1 MTSENLIPTNR
12 RTKKE
17 VREIGRKGGKAS
29 GEARRRKA
37 DLKKALKTV
46 LEADVHSDKVA
57 EQLENMGFD
66 NSNLM
71 AMVFAQMQQAQK
83 GNVRAFE
90 AISKVM
96 GVEKDELDR
105 KEQRQR
111 IKALELEL
119 AEKKKRLE
127 ALEKATEGM
136 NIEIVPIPEVAEN
149 GADG

>member
-1 MTSENLIPTNR
+1 MASENLIPTNR
-12 RTKKE
+12 RTKE
-17 VREIGRKGGKAS
+17 EAREISRKGGKAS

-57 EQLENMGFD
+57 EQLDKMGFD

-127 ALEKATEGM
+127 ALEQATAGL
-136 NIEIVPIPEVAEN
+136 NIEITPIPEVADSDT
-149 GADG
+149 DG

>member
-17 VREIGRKGGKAS
+17 VREIARKGGKAS

-37 DLKKALKTV
+37 DLKKVLKTV

-57 EQLENMGFD
+57 EQLEDMGFD

-90 AISKVM
+90 AITKVM

-127 ALEKATEGM
+127 ALEQATAGL
-136 NIEIVPIPEVAEN
+136 NIEILPIPEVADSDT
-149 GADG
+149 DG

>member
-1 MTSENLIPTNR
+1 MTSENLIPTNK
-12 RTKKE
+12 RTKE
-17 VREIGRKGGKAS
+17 EAREISRKGGKAS

-57 EQLENMGFD
+57 EQLDKMGFD

-90 AISKVM
+90 AITKVM

-127 ALEKATEGM
+127 ALEQATAGL
-136 NIEIVPIPEVAEN
+136 NIEITPIPEVADS
-149 GADG
+149 GTDG

>member
-1 MTSENLIPTNR
+1 MASDNLIPTNR

-57 EQLENMGFD
+57 EQLEDMGFD

-90 AISKVM
+90 AITKVM

-127 ALEKATEGM
+127 ALEQATAGL
-136 NIEIVPIPEVAEN
+136 NIEIVPIPEVAEDDA
-149 GADG
+149 GG

>member
-57 EQLENMGFD
+57 EQLEGMGFD

>member
-46 LEADVHSDKVA
+46 LEADVHSGKVA
-57 EQLENMGFD
+57 EQLEGMGFD

-90 AISKVM
+90 AITKVM

>member
-17 VREIGRKGGKAS
+17 VREIARKGGKAS

-57 EQLENMGFD
+57 EQLESMGFD

-127 ALEKATEGM
+127 ALEQATAGL
-136 NIEIVPIPEVAEN
+136 NIEIVPIPEVTEDDA
-149 GADG
+149 GG

>member
-17 VREIGRKGGKAS
+17 AREISRKGGKAS

-149 GADG
+149 DTDG

>member
-57 EQLENMGFD
+57 EQLEGMGFD

-136 NIEIVPIPEVAEN
+136 NIEIVPIPGVAEN

>member
-17 VREIGRKGGKAS
+17 VREIARKGGKAS

-57 EQLENMGFD
+57 EQLEDMGFD

-83 GNVRAFE
+83 GNVRAF
-90 AISKVM
+90 
-96 GVEKDELDR
+96 
-105 KEQRQR
+105 
-111 IKALELEL
+111 
-119 AEKKKRLE
+119 
-127 ALEKATEGM
+127 
-136 NIEIVPIPEVAEN
+136 
-149 GADG
+149 

>member
-17 VREIGRKGGKAS
+17 VREIARKGGKAS

-37 DLKKALKTV
+37 DLRKALKTV

-57 EQLENMGFD
+57 EQLDKMGFD

-127 ALEKATEGM
+127 ALEQATAGL
-136 NIEIVPIPEVAEN
+136 NIEITPIPEVADID
-149 GADG
+149 ADG

>member
-1 MTSENLIPTNR
+1 
-12 RTKKE
+12 
-17 VREIGRKGGKAS
+17 
-29 GEARRRKA
+29 
-37 DLKKALKTV
+37 
-46 LEADVHSDKVA
+46 
-57 EQLENMGFD
+57 
-66 NSNLM
+66 M

-127 ALEKATEGM
+127 ALEQATAGL
-136 NIEIVPIPEVAEN
+136 NIEIVPIPEVTEDDA
-149 GADG
+149 GG

>member
-17 VREIGRKGGKAS
+17 VREIARKGGKAS

-57 EQLENMGFD
+57 EQLEDMGFD

-90 AISKVM
+90 AITKVM

-127 ALEKATEGM
+127 ALEQATAGL
-136 NIEIVPIPEVAEN
+136 NIEIVPIPEVADSD
-149 GADG
+149 ADG

>member
-12 RTKKE
+12 RTKE
-17 VREIGRKGGKAS
+17 EAREISRKGGKAS

-149 GADG
+149 DTDG

>member
-57 EQLENMGFD
+57 EQLEDMGFD

-90 AISKVM
+90 AITKVM

-119 AEKKKRLE
+119 
-127 ALEKATEGM
+127 
-136 NIEIVPIPEVAEN
+136 EIGRAHV
-149 GADG
+149 

>member
-17 VREIGRKGGKAS
+17 VREIARKGGKAS

-46 LEADVHSDKVA
+46 LEANVHSDKVA
-57 EQLENMGFD
+57 EQLEDMGFD

-90 AISKVM
+90 AITKVM

-127 ALEKATEGM
+127 ALEQATDGL
-136 NIEIVPIPEVAEN
+136 NIEITPIPEVADSDT
-149 GADG
+149 DG

>member
-17 VREIGRKGGKAS
+17 VREIARKGGKAS

-57 EQLENMGFD
+57 EQLESMGFD

-119 AEKKKRLE
+119 SEKKKRLE

>member
-1 MTSENLIPTNR
+1 MTSENLIPFNEL
-12 RTKKE
+12 TKE
-17 VREIGRKGGKAS
+17 EQREIASKGGKAS
-29 GEARRRKA
+29 VKARRRKA
-37 DLKKALKTV
+37 DLRKALKTV

-57 EQLENMGFD
+57 EQLDKTGFD

-90 AISKVM
+90 AITKVM
-96 GVEKDELDR
+96 GAEKDELDR

-149 GADG
+149 DTDG

>member
-17 VREIGRKGGKAS
+17 VREIARKGGKAS

-57 EQLENMGFD
+57 EQLEDMGFD

-71 AMVFAQMQQAQK
+71 VMVFAQMQQAQK

-90 AISKVM
+90 AITKVM

-127 ALEKATEGM
+127 ALEQATAGL
-136 NIEIVPIPEVAEN
+136 NIEIVPIPEVADSD
-149 GADG
+149 ADG

>member
-12 RTKKE
+12 RTKE
-17 VREIGRKGGKAS
+17 EAREISRKGGKAS

-57 EQLENMGFD
+57 EQLESMGFD

-71 AMVFAQMQQAQK
+71 AMVFAQMQKAQK

-119 AEKKKRLE
+119 EEKKKRLE
-127 ALEKATEGM
+127 ALEQATAGL
-136 NIEIVPIPEVAEN
+136 NIEILPIPEVADSD
-149 GADG
+149 ADG

>member
-17 VREIGRKGGKAS
+17 VREIARKGGKAS

-90 AISKVM
+90 AITKVM
-96 GVEKDELDR
+96 GAEKDELDR

-127 ALEKATEGM
+127 ALEQATAGL
-136 NIEIVPIPEVAEN
+136 NIEIVPIPEVTEDDA
-149 GADG
+149 GG

>member
-17 VREIGRKGGKAS
+17 VREIARKGGKAS

-57 EQLENMGFD
+57 EQLESMGFD

-90 AISKVM
+90 AIYKVM

-127 ALEKATEGM
+127 ALEQATAGL
-136 NIEIVPIPEVAEN
+136 NIEIVPIPEVTEDDA
-149 GADG
+149 GG

>member
-17 VREIGRKGGKAS
+17 VREIARKGGKAS

-57 EQLENMGFD
+57 EQLEDMGFD

-90 AISKVM
+90 AITKVM

-127 ALEKATEGM
+127 ALEQATAGL
-136 NIEIVPIPEVAEN
+136 NIEITPIPEVADSD
-149 GADG
+149 ADG

>member
-105 KEQRQR
+105 EEQRQR

-136 NIEIVPIPEVAEN
+136 NIEIVSIPEVAEN

>member
-17 VREIGRKGGKAS
+17 VREIARKGGKAS

-57 EQLENMGFD
+57 EQLEDMGFD

-90 AISKVM
+90 AITKVM

-127 ALEKATEGM
+127 ALEQATAGL
-136 NIEIVPIPEVAEN
+136 NIEITPIPEVA
-149 GADG
+149 GSDTDG

>member
-17 VREIGRKGGKAS
+17 AREISRKGGKAS

-57 EQLENMGFD
+57 EQLDKMGFD

-90 AISKVM
+90 AITKVM

-149 GADG
+149 DTDG